1 MQQLFS
7 KEIFINTAMGLRSGE
22 DGIAGRRLKQDAWLV
37 EMQHS
42 KVGSLL

>member
-7 KEIFINTAMGLRSGE
+7 KETFINTAMGLRSGE

-42 KVGSLL
+42 KAGSLS